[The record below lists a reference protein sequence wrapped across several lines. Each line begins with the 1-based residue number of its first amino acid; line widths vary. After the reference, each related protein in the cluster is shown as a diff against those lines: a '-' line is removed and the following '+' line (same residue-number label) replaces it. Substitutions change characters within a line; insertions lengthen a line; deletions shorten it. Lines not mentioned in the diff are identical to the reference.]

1 MLFKFENK
9 CCALCNWFQN
19 LIARWKLKFQRTTQ
33 KQTTMVFSVPF
44 SIPTKFKPIR
54 IGSAMDSCHCFTTAT
69 TFQHRQTD
77 WSTNVGNIKYVRLE
91 IKKFRQGG
99 PHVQNQWNFIFQ
111 LLKRLQQTIHFN
123 FFITTAKRLP
133 VHLVRDVLSQKKND
147 MCFEPGLRWA
157 QSKVR
162 HIRQVEKNNQNRTS
176 THICKHKNANKSH
189 DDTTLF
195 FDCDSQCP
203 VFMAHQLMIRKPLAT
218 SSSND
223 STWRALKL
231 QHRYGIK
238 PNNVYEP
245 NRPFWGTG

>member
-9 CCALCNWFQN
+9 CRALCNWFQDF
-19 LIARWKLKFQRTTQ
+19 IARWKLKFQRTTQ
-33 KQTTMVFSVPF
+33 KQTMTVFSVPF

-133 VHLVRDVLSQKKND
+133 VHLVRDVLSQKKMICVLNLACAEHNPKCVTSD
-147 MCFEPGLRWA
+147 RW
-157 QSKVR
+157 R
-162 HIRQVEKNNQNRTS
+162 KNNQNRTL
-176 THICKHKNANKSH
+176 THICKQKNTNKSH

-203 VFMAHQLMIRKPLAT
+203 VFMAHQLMIRKPLAI